1 MTRAVLERP
10 VRTEASPALKITL
23 IYVLLASAW
32 ILFSDLLL
40 DYLIRRAVVREFLE
54 WGVLKGLV
62 FVGSTALLLYFLI
75 QRSAMRL
82 KHTAQAVRDT
92 EEQIQFQAH
101 LLNVVVEAVT
111 AADAAGRIT
120 FWNRFAERLYGWSA
134 EEALGLPLFELM
146 LAKAPVDQAGEI
158 ESLLR
163 AGNSWSGE
171 LIAHRKSGE
180 IFPVFMTI
188 APLQDEG
195 GNVKGLV
202 GVSADISQR
211 KELEE
216 QLRQSQ
222 KMDAIGRLAGGIAHD
237 FNNLL
242 TAITGYSQIALLKLH
257 AEDPLRKD
265 IEEILK
271 AGERATGLTRQL
283 LAFSRRQVLQP
294 RLLDLNSVIVGME
307 YMLRRLIGED
317 ITLVTRLEP
326 DLGRV
331 MADPGQIEQV
341 ILNLVV
347 NSRDAM
353 PAGGTLTIQ
362 TANIDLFEDY
372 SHQNYRARPG
382 PYVMLAVTD
391 SGCGM
396 DELVQSRAF
405 DPFFTTKESG
415 KGTGLGLSTVY
426 GIVEQSGGD
435 IRLYSQA
442 GQGTTFKIYLPRI
455 EEKEKKVPASI
466 RPAEVSLRGVETIL
480 LVEDEDAVRNL
491 IRSILRQNGYTVIE
505 SRHGGEALLICERYE
520 GPIHLL
526 LTDVVMPQMSGG
538 ELADRLQP
546 LRPSMKALYM
556 SGYTDN
562 DIIRRGAPDAE
573 SSFLQKPFTPQVL
586 LRKIRALLDQDK

>member
-1 MTRAVLERP
+1 
-10 VRTEASPALKITL
+10 
-23 IYVLLASAW
+23 
-32 ILFSDLLL
+32 
-40 DYLIRRAVVREFLE
+40 
-54 WGVLKGLV
+54 
-62 FVGSTALLLYFLI
+62 
-75 QRSAMRL
+75 
-82 KHTAQAVRDT
+82 
-92 EEQIQFQAH
+92 
-101 LLNVVVEAVT
+101 VVVEAVT

-120 FWNRFAERLYGWSA
+120 FWNQFAERLYGWPA
-134 EEALGLPLFELM
+134 EEALGSNLFELL
-146 LAKAPVDQAGEI
+146 LAKTSVDQAGEI

-163 AGNSWSGE
+163 AGDSWSGE
-171 LIAHRKSGE
+171 VMARRKSGE
-180 IFPVFMTI
+180 IFPVFMTV
-188 APLQDEG
+188 APLRDEEG
-195 GNVKGLV
+195 KVKGLV
-202 GVSADISQR
+202 GVSADISKR
-211 KELEE
+211 KQLEE

-257 AEDPLRKD
+257 PEDPLRKD
-265 IEEILK
+265 IEEILR

-283 LAFSRRQVLQP
+283 LAFSRRQILQP
-294 RLLDLNSVIVGME
+294 RLLDLNNVIIGME
-307 YMLRRLIGED
+307 YLLRRLIGED
-317 ITLVTRLEP
+317 ITLVTKLAP
-326 DLGRV
+326 DLGKV
-331 MADPGQIEQV
+331 TADPGQIEQV

-353 PAGGTLTIQ
+353 PGGGTLTLE
-362 TANIDLFEDY
+362 TANINLSEDY

-382 PYVMLAVTD
+382 PYIMLAVSD
-391 SGCGM
+391 SGVGM
-396 DELVQSRAF
+396 DELVQSKAF
-405 DPFFTTKESG
+405 EPFFTTKESG

-442 GQGTTFKIYLPRI
+442 GQGTTFKVYLPRAG
-455 EEKEKKVPASI
+455 EKEKKAP
-466 RPAEVSLRGVETIL
+466 VSVQPPESAPRGVETIL

-538 ELADRLQP
+538 ELADRL
-546 LRPSMKALYM
+546 RPMRPTMKALYM

-562 DIIRRGAPDAE
+562 DLIRRSAPDAE
-573 SSFLQKPFTPQVL
+573 SNFLHKPFTPEVL
-586 LRKIRALLDQDK
+586 LRKIRTLLDQDK

>member
-1 MTRAVLERP
+1 MARVVPESP
-10 VRTEASPALKITL
+10 IRTDTSPALRITL
-23 IYVLLASAW
+23 IYVFLASAW
-32 ILFSDLLL
+32 VLLSDLLL
-40 DYLIRRAVVREFLE
+40 DYLIRHAVVREFLE

-75 QRSAMRL
+75 QRSTIRL
-82 KHTAQAVRDT
+82 RHTAEAVREN

-101 LLNVVVEAVT
+101 LLNVAVEAVT

-120 FWNRFAERLYGWSA
+120 FWNQFAERLYGWSA
-134 EEALGLPLFELM
+134 EEALGSNLFELM
-146 LAKAPVDQAGEI
+146 LAKTAVDQSEEI

-163 AGNSWSGE
+163 AGDSWSGE
-171 LIAHRKSGE
+171 LIAHRKNGE
-180 IFPVFMTI
+180 IFPVFMTV
-188 APLQDEG
+188 APLRDEG
-195 GNVKGLV
+195 GEVKGLV
-202 GVSADISQR
+202 GVSADISKR
-211 KELEE
+211 KQLEE

-257 AEDPLRKD
+257 SEDPLRKD

-294 RLLDLNSVIVGME
+294 RVLDLNSVVIGME
-307 YMLRRLIGED
+307 FMLRRLIGED
-317 ITLVTRLEP
+317 ITLVTKLAP
-326 DLGRV
+326 DLGKV
-331 MADPGQIEQV
+331 MADPGQVEQV

-353 PAGGTLTIQ
+353 PTGGTLTIQ
-362 TANIDLFEDY
+362 TADINLSEDY

-382 PYVMLAVTD
+382 LYVMLAVSD

-405 DPFFTTKESG
+405 EPFFTTKESG

-455 EEKEKKVPASI
+455 EEKEKKASI
-466 RPAEVSLRGVETIL
+466 SVHPAEVPLRGVETIL

-526 LTDVVMPQMSGG
+526 LTDVVMPQMGGG
-538 ELADRLQP
+538 ELADRLRP
-546 LRPSMKALYM
+546 LRPTMKALYM

-573 SSFLQKPFTPQVL
+573 SRFLQKPFTPEVL
-586 LRKIRALLDQDK
+586 LRKIRGLLDQDK